1 MAALLVFIVFLVCIA
16 GSVPIGVSMIV
27 GSFACLLYTS
37 DAADD

>member
-27 GSFACLLYTS
+27 EAVVDGVTLIFEKK
-37 DAADD
+37 